1 MTYQRKIE
9 VGAVAAFILAAAF
22 VFSLSFSHRA
32 QANPL
37 GFSCAAQTASA
48 TTTPVYMTAGTATST
63 LLFDTYC
70 VNGTNQPNTGN
81 TNIANKL
88 TLLTQFSASS
98 TASVLGISV
107 EYSQD
112 GVDWYQD
119 NYLSPLATTSPAVL
133 LATPNS
139 YSWLFASSTLD
150 GVANTGNRVGKAL
163 QIQTPTRY
171 VRVVYTLTG
180 TNAAVWGEL
189 LPQKEDA
196 SR

>member
-1 MTYQRKIE
+1 
-9 VGAVAAFILAAAF
+9 
-22 VFSLSFSHRA
+22 
-32 QANPL
+32 
-37 GFSCAAQTASA
+37 
-48 TTTPVYMTAGTATST
+48 MTAGTATST

-88 TLLTQFSASS
+88 TLLTQFNASS
-98 TASVLGISV
+98 TASVLNIAV

-119 NYLSPLATTSPAVL
+119 NYIAPLATTSPAVQ
-133 LATPNS
+133 LAVPNT
-139 YSWLFASSTLD
+139 YVWAFASSTLN
-150 GVANTGNRVGKAL
+150 GVGNAGNRVGKVV

-171 VRVVYTLTG
+171 VRVVYSLTG

>member
-1 MTYQRKIE
+1 MTYTEKAI
-9 VGAVAAFILAAAF
+9 GTFLTALATALLIYTAFGMIHKA
-22 VFSLSFSHRA
+22 H
-32 QANPL
+32 ANPL